1 VDAFAAAAAESLGWL
16 IVWRFGSESAA
27 AWSSQPGR
35 LGSSPA
41 EGPAAAFIQD
51 AAQLAVWWW
60 HRLGC
65 RITGPADAAC
75 QAGLNVTLQFVCS
88 RPCQPCHAV

>member
-16 IVWRFGSESAA
+16 IAGRFGSESAA
-27 AWSSQPGR
+27 ARSSQPGR

-60 HRLGC
+60 HRPGC
-65 RITGPADAAC
+65 RITGPAVAARSM
-75 QAGLNVTLQFVCS
+75 GLNVTLFLYGS